1 MTPPQLQLPTI
12 RVSNIE
18 ILHDW
23 DLENVIAIGDSIP
36 GFRSG
41 SSEFTFHLFPSDI
54 VFDPSDP
61 LNFIVVDKHQL
72 SFQTCAPTSTSPPT
86 FPL

>member
-23 DLENVIAIGDSIP
+23 DLENVRAIGDSIP

-41 SSEFTFHLFPSDI
+41 SSEFTSLSFPSVT
-54 VFDPSDP
+54 VFEPSSP
-61 LNFIVVDKHQL
+61 LIFTNVDKH
-72 SFQTCAPTSTSPPT
+72 
-86 FPL
+86 

>member
-23 DLENVIAIGDSIP
+23 DLENVRAIGDSIP

-41 SSEFTFHLFPSDI
+41 SSEFTYLFFPSDT
-54 VFDPSDP
+54 VLDPSSP
-61 LNFIVVDKHQL
+61 LSVIVVDKHQL
-72 SFQTCAPTSTSPPT
+72 SYQTCAPTSTSPPT

>member
-23 DLENVIAIGDSIP
+23 DLENVRAIGDSIP
-36 GFRSG
+36 GFRS
-41 SSEFTFHLFPSDI
+41 SSSKFTYLFFPSDT
-54 VFDPSDP
+54 VVEPVPSK
-61 LNFIVVDKHQL
+61 LHY
-72 SFQTCAPTSTSPPT
+72 C
-86 FPL
+86 